1 MKTET
6 DRFVS
11 AILVLAVLIGGFL
24 GYWTV
29 VKERPKREVPKIT
42 LPSSEQIGEGTGKIT
57 KGFTK
62 GFVKGIF
69 KGKEE

>member
-1 MKTET
+1 MKTEN
-6 DRFVS
+6 DRFVN
-11 AILVLAVLIGGFL
+11 AMLVLAVLIGAFI

-29 VKERPKREVPKIT
+29 VKERPKRELPKIH
-42 LPSSEQIGEGTGKIT
+42 LPSSEQVGEGTGKMT